1 MYNILLINKE
11 KVASGKPNH
20 RGWAASVLFKRLS
33 AFALLVPAIL
43 LSVLVSVGQEKPI
56 HPHPAPIPT
65 KSETQQAY
73 SKLKALAGNW
83 EGPVTNIPAQPMM
96 AGKIGQISLRLT
108 SSGNALMHELTMNGM
123 KDDPITMFYVNEDQ
137 FLLTHYCDAGNRP
150 RMIGKLSPDGKTLDF
165 DFIDITG
172 PTKYGHMHHA
182 KFTFIDDNHH
192 TEEWTYMLPGD
203 KPARAL
209 FDLQRKK

>member
-1 MYNILLINKE
+1 M
-11 KVASGKPNH
+11 
-20 RGWAASVLFKRLS
+20 
-33 AFALLVPAIL
+33 
-43 LSVLVSVGQEKPI
+43 
-56 HPHPAPIPT
+56 
-65 KSETQQAY
+65 
-73 SKLKALAGNW
+73 
-83 EGPVTNIPAQPMM
+83 TNVPAQPMM

-137 FLLTHYCDAGNRP
+137 FLLTHYCDAGNRT
-150 RMIGKLSPDGKTLDF
+150 RMVGKLSPDGKTLDF

-172 PTKYGHMHHA
+172 PTKCGHMHHA

-209 FDLQRKK
+209 FDLQRKKQQ